1 MRALASPAYGPLESL
16 KVIDVPLPDPGP
28 DQVRIR
34 VHASALNPA
43 DFKSI
48 TGEAKILHASVFP
61 MVVGFDFSGVI
72 DALGKNVSGLER
84 GDEVFGHLPYGRA
97 TRLGSFAE
105 FTLANATALAKKPV
119 GIAHTIAAASATSG
133 LTALQSLRDI
143 GKLKSGGRVIVI
155 GASGGVGSVAV
166 GVAQK
171 LGARVTA
178 ICATHAVD
186 FVTDLGADE
195 VIDRSKFSFLQSA
208 QGPFNVI
215 FDTAAASS
223 WKASHHLIEKGGAY
237 VTTLPSIAFLW
248 DKLASLF
255 TSTRTHF
262 VIVKPRAQDF
272 DQLGIWLSQRLKVPI
287 FQTVKVKDVA
297 VGLKRLQ
304 GGGVHG
310 RIAVDVIGGWD

>member
-1 MRALASPAYGPLESL
+1 MHALVSPAYGPLESL
-16 KVIDVPLPDPGP
+16 KIVDLPMPEPGP
-28 DQVRIR
+28 GQVRIR

-48 TGEAKILHASVFP
+48 TGEAKILHARVFP
-61 MVVGFDFSGVI
+61 MVVGFDFSGVV
-72 DALGKNVSGLER
+72 DALGKYVSGLTL

-97 TRLGSFAE
+97 TRLGTFAE
-105 FTLANATALAKKPV
+105 YTLAKATALAKKPAE
-119 GIAHTIAAASATSG
+119 IPHTIAAASATAG

-143 GKLKSGGRVIVI
+143 GKLISNGRVLVI

-186 FVTDLGADE
+186 FVKELGADE
-195 VIDRSKFSFLQSA
+195 VIDRLKVSPLQAAS
-208 QGPFNVI
+208 GPFDLV

-223 WKASHHLIEKGGAY
+223 WQASRHLIERGGAY
-237 VTTLPSIAFLW
+237 VTTLPTPAFFR
-248 DKLASLF
+248 DKLASIL
-255 TSTRTHF
+255 TTTHAHF

-272 DQLGIWLSQRLKVPI
+272 DLLGSWLKHGLKVPI
-287 FQTVKVKDVA
+287 FQTVKIKDVA
-297 VGLKRLQ
+297 AGLKRLQ
-304 GGGVHG
+304 AGAVHG
-310 RIAVDVIGGWD
+310 RIAVDIANGWD